1 MDMRLGRQRTA
12 RGRPLL
18 VVAATVAGAAALLWL
33 FRLGSA
39 PDISLA
45 TDNPALGA
53 ATRVLARF
61 TARGPGLTSVRLE
74 LQQSDRTVLLA
85 EEHFPAAGLFG
96 SGTRSAE
103 LAANAGYKPQPFLAE
118 GEAVLRASA
127 ERSTGPLRRA
137 RQAVKERR
145 VAVRREPPRLELLS
159 RQHYV
164 RQGGAGLVVF
174 RTGETV
180 TRSGV
185 RAGDA
190 ETVSYPAPGGTAS
203 ERFALFGVPWR
214 LANSLQVVLFAED
227 DAGHRVERRFLDRFR
242 AHPLRRDTITLT
254 DAFLARVVPAILA
267 GTPGFE
273 ASGSPLEQFLAINGR
288 LRETTG
294 RRLGE
299 ITFSSE
305 QRFAWSGPF
314 LQMPGTE
321 RRANFAEERT
331 YRYRG
336 RVVDR
341 QTHLGLDLASVAG
354 APVPAA
360 NAGTVAFAGWL
371 GIYGNTVVIDHGYG
385 LASLYGH
392 LSSLAVSKGTP
403 VRRGETLGTSGATGL
418 AGGDHLHFEVL
429 LQGRSVDPIEWLDG
443 TWIRDNL
450 SSKLPALQ

>member
-1 MDMRLGRQRTA
+1 MDMRLGRQRTR
-12 RGRPLL
+12 RGRPLIVAGL
-18 VVAATVAGAAALLWL
+18 AIAVVAALFWL
-33 FRLGSA
+33 FRLGAA

-45 TDNPALGA
+45 TDTPALGA

-61 TARGPGLTSVRLE
+61 TARGPGLTTVRLE
-74 LQQSDRTVLLA
+74 LQQGGRSVVLA
-85 EEHFPAAGLFG
+85 EEVFPAAGAFG

-103 LAANAGYKPQPFLAE
+103 LAATTGYKPQPWLAA

-127 ERSTGPLRRA
+127 ERATGPLRRS
-137 RQAVKERR
+137 RQAVMERR
-145 VAVRREPPRLELLS
+145 VVVRREPPSLELLS

-164 RQGGAGLVVF
+164 RQGGSGVVVF
-174 RTGETV
+174 RTGAT
-180 TRSGV
+180 TMRSGV

-190 ETVSYPAPGGTAS
+190 ESVSFPTPGGKTG

-214 LANSLQVVLFAED
+214 LANPYQVVLFAVD
-227 DAGHRVERRFLDRFR
+227 DAGHRVERPFVDRFR
-242 AHPLRRDTITLT
+242 AHPPGRDTITLT
-254 DAFLARVVPAILA
+254 DEFLARVVPAILT
-267 GTPGFE
+267 GTPDFQPPGT
-273 ASGSPLEQFLAINGR
+273 PLEQFLAINGT
-288 LRETTG
+288 LRQASL
-294 RRLGE
+294 RRLAE
-299 ITFSSE
+299 ITFASE
-305 QRFAWSGPF
+305 QRAAWSGPF

-321 RRANFAEERT
+321 RRASFAEERT
-331 YRYRG
+331 YRYQG

-360 NAGTVAFAGWL
+360 NAGKVAFAGWL

-392 LSSLAVSKGTP
+392 LSTLAVAPGEP
-403 VRRGETLGTSGATGL
+403 VRRGATLGTSGASGL

-429 LQGRSVDPIEWLDG
+429 IQGRSVDPIEWLDG
-443 TWIRDNL
+443 KWIRDNL

>member
-1 MDMRLGRQRTA
+1 MDMRLGQQRT
-12 RGRPLL
+12 RRSRPVI
-18 VVAATVAGAAALLWL
+18 VVGAVIAASALLLWL
-33 FRLGSA
+33 FRLGTA

-45 TDNPALGA
+45 TDYPAFGA
-53 ATRVLARF
+53 TTRVLARF
-61 TARGPGLTSVRLE
+61 TARGPGLTVVRLE
-74 LQQSDRTVLLA
+74 LQQGGRTVVLA
-85 EEHFPAAGLFG
+85 EERFPAAGPFG

-103 LAANAGYKPQPFLAE
+103 LAATAGYKPQPWLAA

-127 ERSTGPLRRA
+127 ERATGPLRRG
-137 RQAVKERR
+137 RQAVMERA

-164 RQGGAGLVVF
+164 RQGGSGAVVF
-174 RTGETV
+174 RTGETT

-190 ETVSYPAPGGTAS
+190 ESVSFAKPGGAAG

-214 LANSLQVVLFAED
+214 LANPYQIVLFAED
-227 DAGHRVERRFLDRFR
+227 DAGHRVERPFVDRFR
-242 AHPLRRDTITLT
+242 ARPPGRDTITLT
-254 DAFLARVVPAILA
+254 DEFLARVVPAILA
-267 GTPGFE
+267 GTTDFE

-288 LRETTG
+288 LREASL
-294 RRLGE
+294 RRLVE
-299 ITFSSE
+299 VTFGSE
-305 QRFAWSGPF
+305 ERVAWSGPF

-321 RRANFAEERT
+321 RRASFAEERT
-331 YRYRG
+331 YRYHG
-336 RVVDR
+336 RLVDR

-360 NAGTVAFAGWL
+360 NAGTVAFASWL

-392 LSSLAVSKGTP
+392 LSSLNVAQGAT
-403 VRRGETLGTSGATGL
+403 VRSGQTLGTSGASGL
-418 AGGDHLHFEVL
+418 AGGDHLHFEILV
-429 LQGRSVDPIEWLDG
+429 QGRSVDPIEWLDG
-443 TWIRDNL
+443 KWIRDNL

>member
-1 MDMRLGRQRTA
+1 MDMRLGRQRT
-12 RGRPLL
+12 RRSRP
-18 VVAATVAGAAALLWL
+18 VIVIGGVIAAAALLLWL
-33 FRLGSA
+33 FRLGAA

-45 TDNPALGA
+45 TDYPALGA

-61 TARGPGLTSVRLE
+61 TARGPGLTTVRLE
-74 LQQSDRTVLLA
+74 LQQGGRTVVLA

-103 LAANAGYKPQPFLAE
+103 LAATAGYKTQPWLAA

-127 ERSTGPLRRA
+127 ERATGPLRHR
-137 RQAVKERR
+137 RQSVMERG
-145 VAVRREPPRLELLS
+145 VAVRRGSPRLELLS
-159 RQHYV
+159 RQHYL
-164 RQGGAGLVVF
+164 RQGGSGVVVF
-174 RTGETV
+174 RTGETT

-190 ETVSYPAPGGTAS
+190 ESVSFAKPGGAAG

-214 LANSLQVVLFAED
+214 LANPYQVVLFAAD
-227 DAGHRVERRFLDRFR
+227 DAGHRVERPFVDRFR
-242 AHPLRRDTITLT
+242 ARPPGRDTINLT
-254 DAFLARVVPAILA
+254 DDFFARVVPAILA
-267 GTPGFE
+267 STPDF
-273 ASGSPLEQFLAINGR
+273 APSGSPLEQFLAINGR
-288 LRETTG
+288 LREASL
-294 RRLGE
+294 RRLVE
-299 ITFSSE
+299 IAFSSQE
-305 QRFAWSGPF
+305 FVAWSGPF

-321 RRANFAEERT
+321 RRASFAEERT
-331 YRYRG
+331 YRYQG
-336 RVVDR
+336 RLVDR

-392 LSSLAVSKGTP
+392 LSSLAVAQGTK
-403 VRRGETLGTSGATGL
+403 VQSGQTLGTSGTSGL
-418 AGGDHLHFEVL
+418 AGGDHLHFEILV
-429 LQGRSVDPIEWLDG
+429 QGRSVDPIEWLDG
-443 TWIRDNL
+443 KWIRDNL

>member
-1 MDMRLGRQRTA
+1 MDMRLGRQRST

-18 VVAATVAGAAALLWL
+18 VVAATVAVAAALLWL

-61 TARGPGLTSVRLE
+61 AARGPGLTTIRLE
-74 LQQSDRTVLLA
+74 LQQGNRTVVLA
-85 EEHFPAAGLFG
+85 EEHFPAAGPFEA
-96 SGTRSAE
+96 GTRSAE
-103 LAANAGYKPQPFLAE
+103 LAATAGYKPQPWLAE

-127 ERSTGPLRRA
+127 ERTAGPLRRA
-137 RQAVKERR
+137 RQAVIERS
-145 VAVRREPPRLELLS
+145 VAVRREPPRLEVVS

-174 RTGETV
+174 RTGKTT

-190 ETVSYPAPGGTAS
+190 ESVSFPAPAGGTG

-227 DAGHRVERRFLDRFR
+227 DAGHRVEQRFLDRFR
-242 AHPLRRDTITLT
+242 ARPPGRDTITLT
-254 DAFLARVVPAILA
+254 DEFLARVVPSILA
-267 GTPGFE
+267 NTPDFT

-288 LRETTG
+288 LREVTA
-294 RRLGE
+294 RRLAE
-299 ITFSSE
+299 ITFTSE

-331 YRYRG
+331 YRYQG

-360 NAGTVAFAGWL
+360 NAGTVVFAGWL
-371 GIYGNTVVIDHGYG
+371 GIYGNAVVVDHGYG

-392 LSSLAVSKGTP
+392 FSSLAVAQGAT
-403 VRRGETLGTSGATGL
+403 VRSGQTLGASGATGL
-418 AGGDHLHFEVL
+418 AGGDHLHFEILV
-429 LQGRSVDPIEWLDG
+429 QGRSVDPIEWLDG
-443 TWIRDNL
+443 KWIRDNL
-450 SSKLPALQ
+450 TSKMPRLQ